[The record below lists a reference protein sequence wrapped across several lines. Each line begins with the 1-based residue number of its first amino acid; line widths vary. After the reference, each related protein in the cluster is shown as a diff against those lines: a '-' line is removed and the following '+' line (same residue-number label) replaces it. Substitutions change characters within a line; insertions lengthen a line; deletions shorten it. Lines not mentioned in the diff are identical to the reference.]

1 MADDLTKL
9 LKRKLTEPIFL
20 KVARNLDGDLSIQQ
34 IQFLDTEE
42 VAALAKVS
50 ERTVRSWV
58 ERQLLPYY
66 KPEGSSRNLFEIN
79 ETIEYL
85 MRNRIECRPH
95 DNGQ

>member
-1 MADDLTKL
+1 MSDEITKL
-9 LKRKLTEPIFL
+9 LKRKLKEPVFF
-20 KVARNLDGDLSIQQ
+20 KVVQNPDGDLTIKQ

-42 VAALAKVS
+42 VAAIAKVS

-58 ERQLLPYY
+58 ERRLLPFY
-66 KPEGSSRNLFEIN
+66 KPKGSSRNLFEIN

-85 MRNRIECRPH
+85 MRNRIESRPE